1 MAIVKSA
8 STIMQGFGSGST
20 MKSATATLSAGALG
34 ANTLTL
40 TLLNAVSTGWIR
52 VQAKGYTG
60 GGGFV
65 SCSVRGSD
73 GTNFWDLAYV
83 NPAAAGV
90 AGDFISLLFPFICDG
105 NLTSIVVVLNLT
117 AATSGGTTAL
127 DAEVWGA

>member
-1 MAIVKSA
+1 
-8 STIMQGFGSGST
+8 
-20 MKSATATLSAGALG
+20 MKSAKATLATGAT

-40 TLLNAVSTGWIR
+40 TLPNAVNQGYVR

-65 SCSVRGSD
+65 SASVRGSD
-73 GTNFWDLAYV
+73 GTNFWDLAYIT
-83 NPAAAGV
+83 PAAAG
-90 AGDFISLLFPFICDG
+90 AAADFISLLIPFICDG

-117 AATSGGTTAL
+117 AATTGGTTAI